1 MSHWVGVSKGL
12 CEINWKN
19 VTHLVRA
26 SAQPRSKISL
36 KEALATFSD
45 ALALSVWE
53 AETFV
58 LWLPWKIWS
67 GEVADD
73 QLAKLELL
81 CKLIARLPTTL
92 SQHIWQV
99 LPGKIL
105 NDFNIVSQLL
115 LKYSKVLFLMLI
127 LTWLRM
133 MMMRLQR
140 CKLITRPTL
149 LIRQARGRAGK
160 LKPNWLFHFE
170 HSNSSLDRSCLNRET
185 LPTYIWVERK

>member
-105 NDFNIVSQLL
+105 LKWFQHCVPTFAKIQQSPLFNADFDLTEDDDDEIAALQTNYSPHPPHQASQGQGW
-115 LKYSKVLFLMLI
+115 KI
-127 LTWLRM
+127 ET
-133 MMMRLQR
+133 
-140 CKLITRPTL
+140 KLIVPFW
-149 LIRQARGRAGK
+149 A
-160 LKPNWLFHFE
+160 F
-170 HSNSSLDRSCLNRET
+170 
-185 LPTYIWVERK
+185 